1 MRIGEV
7 SDATGL
13 EASAIRFYER
23 QGVLPAP
30 DRTDSGYRDYSEA
43 NLELVRFVKRARS
56 LGFPLDDIREIVELR
71 LTGRAPCDAV
81 RAVIAREASLIES
94 RIQDLQL
101 LQGEL
106 KHLRRLADEVADDWP
121 RGDCVCHIVQSGFE
135 TKVEGTSREAT
146 S

>member
-7 SDATGL
+7 AGTIGL
-13 EASAIRFYER
+13 EPSAIRFYER

-43 NLELVRFVKRARS
+43 DVELVRFVKRARS
-56 LGFPLDDIREIVELR
+56 LEFPLDDIREIVELR

-81 RAVIAREASLIES
+81 RTVMAREASLIEG
-94 RIQDLQL
+94 RIHELQL
-101 LQGEL
+101 LQEEL
-106 KHLRRLADEVADDWP
+106 TRLRKLADEVADDWP
-121 RGDCVCHIVQSGFE
+121 RGDCVCHIVQSDDAE
-135 TKVEGTSREAT
+135 AVATIREAT